1 MPADG
6 VLIASIQRGGDDAW
20 LEGYDYR
27 RSEVGTVP
35 TWLPLR
41 LPGQY
46 HDPETDFFENWNR
59 NYDAGAGRYLSTES
73 FLMSPT
79 FVSQSNGNSIPMSCA
94 YAGNNPVAN
103 SDATGLVVRL
113 RGSPSERLRSAIREC
128 LSSETCRSMW
138 DSMSESETV
147 FNVYESSEPAG
158 PGRNK
163 EVSERVVD
171 IMFRFEAGGGV
182 PNWFTVAHEF
192 AHATGYLDGVSKR
205 VVHQPSKEHERRWGD
220 GLSDPLI
227 RMSECDRTHCGA

>member
-1 MPADG
+1 
-6 VLIASIQRGGDDAW
+6 
-20 LEGYDYR
+20 
-27 RSEVGTVP
+27 
-35 TWLPLR
+35 
-41 LPGQY
+41 
-46 HDPETDFFENWNR
+46 
-59 NYDAGAGRYLSTES
+59 
-73 FLMSPT
+73 
-79 FVSQSNGNSIPMSCA
+79 
-94 YAGNNPVAN
+94 
-103 SDATGLVVRL
+103 
-113 RGSPSERLRSAIREC
+113 
-128 LSSETCRSMW
+128 MW

-220 GLSDPLI
+220 GTRSGDLRRKLRDPRDYSPEKYNAQRRAIQVAAEVGLSIALPY
-227 RMSECDRTHCGA
+227 RPAKPEEF